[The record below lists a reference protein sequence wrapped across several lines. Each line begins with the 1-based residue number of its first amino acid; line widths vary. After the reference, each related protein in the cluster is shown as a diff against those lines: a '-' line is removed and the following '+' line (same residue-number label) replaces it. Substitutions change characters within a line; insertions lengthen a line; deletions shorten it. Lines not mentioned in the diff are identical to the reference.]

1 MTRDELVDAY
11 QDAIDDI
18 ESWAAYAPDYFK
30 IKWKLDECLAGHRA
44 KLDAAL
50 PYMPGYDPVA
60 DTTLQ

>member
-18 ESWAAYAPDYFK
+18 ESWAVRPGLLH
-30 IKWKLDECLAGHRA
+30 KWKLDECLAGHRA